1 MRKSHK
7 LLRSLVVKLKTMR
20 NSGMLNGPNERCL
33 CARIEAIAHAI
44 SISDKKRMLAEMD
57 RLAADILSIVNGE

>member
-1 MRKSHK
+1 
-7 LLRSLVVKLKTMR
+7 MR